1 MGGGRAVGRSV
12 WRSARGPN
20 THAPRH
26 IIIVTFDDDD
36 DEGESHR
43 HGEGRGRGGDHR
55 PLGREMGVGG
65 VKNDH

>member
-36 DEGESHR
+36 DDDDEGESHR
-43 HGEGRGRGGDHR
+43 HGEGRGGA
-55 PLGREMGVGG
+55 GRMGQGR
-65 VKNDH
+65 